1 MKKNGT
7 FSAKSFLTLA
17 SVLSVLLIFS
27 LVCAGALS
35 VLNRMDLVYF
45 PFENTETEAKA
56 GDPAVSLPIHEAD
69 DATAALISFGTAS
82 YVRLVR
88 EMPFTDNFYL
98 KLRVNHA
105 EGGAPYSGIY
115 EIWRF
120 GDQYRINRYNEQ
132 DEVEY
137 MLTCD
142 GERVQLVDFGTLT
155 DSYYMMTDGFFF
167 DDVVPLP
174 DFENFYQG
182 EYEIFEYSETDT
194 LCIAACE
201 YPEENAVDEVQ
212 IYKETGLL
220 SSYKYIRDGKT
231 LLVIETLSLNS
242 AFGFSEKMF
251 EIN

>member
-1 MKKNGT
+1 MKKNGI

-17 SVLSVLLIFS
+17 SVLSILLLFS
-27 LVCAGALS
+27 MVCVGALY
-35 VLNRMDLVYF
+35 VLNRMGIVYF
-45 PFENTETEAKA
+45 PFEREETEEKNRE
-56 GDPAVSLPIHEAD
+56 PAVSLPLREAD
-69 DATAALISFGTAS
+69 DASVSLIPSGTAS
-82 YVRLVR
+82 YVNLFRNS
-88 EMPFTDNFYL
+88 PFTDDFYL
-98 KLRVNHA
+98 KLRVIH
-105 EGGAPYSGIY
+105 EDSGAPYSGIY

-120 GDQYRINRYNEQ
+120 GDKYRINRYNEQ

-155 DSYYMMTDGFFF
+155 DSYYMMTEGFFF
-167 DDVVPLP
+167 DDIAPLP
-174 DFENFYQG
+174 DFRSFYQG

-194 LCIAACE
+194 LCSVACE
-201 YPEENAVDEVQ
+201 YPAENAVDEVQ

-220 SSYKYIRDGKT
+220 SSYKYIKDGKT